1 MKVYQ
6 GRYYYVW
13 EMNLNGMIRYGV
25 SRNLAIGGKLTLFIT
40 ADVNEAIKFLKEI
53 EEE

>member
-6 GRYYYVW
+6 GKFYYVW
-13 EMNLNGMIRYGV
+13 RMNINGMIRYGV
-25 SRNLAIGGKLTLFIT
+25 SRNLAVGTLYVT